1 MGRILV
7 LGSGIL
13 IVFAAVALV
22 VSRLIPGTPSHTDYL
37 VIGTAATFVS
47 LITLFLTLIK
57 TWVVYPNVFYS
68 KRRRRVSEADQ
79 PTGRT
84 STSA

>member
-1 MGRILV
+1 
-7 LGSGIL
+7 
-13 IVFAAVALV
+13 VFAAVAMIS
-22 VSRLIPGTPSHTDYL
+22 SRLIPGTPNPTDYL

-47 LITLFLTLIK
+47 LITLFLILIK
-57 TWVVYPNVFYS
+57 TWVSHPDVFFS
-68 KRRRRVSEADQ
+68 KRKRRITESAQ